1 MEHRASS
8 SQPIVV
14 SVDEGR
20 HLAGIGRTK
29 FYELIKQSKLKTI
42 TIGRRR
48 LVFVDS
54 IRKMLEA
61 QGR

>member
-1 MEHRASS
+1 MKPCASF

-20 HLAGIGRTK
+20 RLAGIGRTK
-29 FYELIKQSKLKTI
+29 FYELIKQSKLKTV

-48 LVFVDS
+48 LVFIDS
-54 IRKMLEA
+54 IREMLEA
-61 QGR
+61 QGH

>member
-1 MEHRASS
+1 MKPRASS
-8 SQPIVV
+8 SEPIVV

-20 HLAGIGRTK
+20 HLASIGRTK
-29 FYELIKQSKLKTI
+29 FYELIKQSKLKTV

-54 IRKMLEA
+54 IREMLEA
-61 QGR
+61 QRR